1 MTRWSFRHVLE
12 VMAGLIRR
20 VLAPVA
26 ALLLFAIMALMV
38 ADVAGRYLF
47 NAPIRG
53 AYELTEFLMCLMILS
68 ALPLVSLQGRHVE
81 ASLVA
86 DLVPRAATLLHWLG
100 GLTAAGLF
108 AVLAMLLWNYAGQLA
123 RQNAQSLF
131 GGIPHAPFATFMAV
145 LFAIAAVASLI
156 AMVIRKPGDGPA
168 VE

>member
-1 MTRWSFRHVLE
+1 MTRSAIRHALE
-12 VMAGLIRR
+12 IAARLVGR

-38 ADVAGRYLF
+38 ADVIGRYLF

-53 AYELTEFLMCLMILS
+53 AYEIIEFLMCLMILS

-86 DLVPRAATLLHWLG
+86 DLVPRAATLLHWIA
-100 GLTAAGLF
+100 GLTAAGLLGL
-108 AVLAMLLWNYAGQLA
+108 LAMLMWNYAGQLA

-131 GGIPHAPFATFMAV
+131 GAIPHAPFATFMAV
-145 LFAIAAVASLI
+145 LFAIAAVTALI
-156 AMVIRKPGDGPA
+156 ATAIRKPGDGPA

>member
-1 MTRWSFRHVLE
+1 MTRSPIRHTLE
-12 VMAGLIRR
+12 IAARLVAR

-38 ADVAGRYLF
+38 ADVIGRYLF

-53 AYELTEFLMCLMILS
+53 AYELIEFLMCLMILS

-86 DLVPRAATLLHWLG
+86 DLVPRAATLLHWIG
-100 GLTAAGLF
+100 GLMAAGLF
-108 AVLAMLLWNYAGQLA
+108 GLLAMLLWNYAGQLA

-131 GGIPHAPFATFMAV
+131 GDIPHAPFATFMAV
-145 LFAIAAVASLI
+145 LFAIAAVTALI
-156 AMVIRKPGDGPA
+156 AMIIRKPGDGPA

>member
-1 MTRWSFRHVLE
+1 MTRSPIRHALE
-12 VMAGLIRR
+12 IAARLVAR

-38 ADVAGRYLF
+38 ADVIGRYLF

-53 AYELTEFLMCLMILS
+53 AYELIEFLMCLMILS

-86 DLVPRAATLLHWLG
+86 DLVPRAATLLHWIA
-100 GLTAAGLF
+100 GLMAAGLF
-108 AVLAMLLWNYAGQLA
+108 GLLAMLMWNYAGQLA

-145 LFAIAAVASLI
+145 LFGIAAVTALI
-156 AMVIRKPGDGPA
+156 AMIIRKPGDGPA

>member
-1 MTRWSFRHVLE
+1 MTRSPIRHALE
-12 VMAGLIRR
+12 IAARLVAR

-38 ADVAGRYLF
+38 ADVIGRYLF

-53 AYELTEFLMCLMILS
+53 AYELIEFLMCLMILS

-86 DLVPRAATLLHWLG
+86 DLVPRAATLLHWIG
-100 GLTAAGLF
+100 GLMAAGLF
-108 AVLAMLLWNYAGQLA
+108 GLLAMLMWNYAGQLA

-145 LFAIAAVASLI
+145 LFAVAAVAALI
-156 AMVIRKPGDGPA
+156 AMIIRKPGDGPA